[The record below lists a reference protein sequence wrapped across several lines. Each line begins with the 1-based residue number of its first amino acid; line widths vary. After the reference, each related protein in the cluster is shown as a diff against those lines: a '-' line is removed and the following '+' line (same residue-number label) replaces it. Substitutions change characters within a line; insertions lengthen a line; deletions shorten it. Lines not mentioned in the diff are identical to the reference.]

1 MIIKLSTT
9 TGEVLEVKDSPGI
22 PFKQLADEFARRTKK
37 IWKVEAE
44 KGKGKGV
51 SKCETQ
57 QSSGAPSSMKI

>member
-37 IWKVEAE
+37 IWKAEAE
-44 KGKGKGV
+44 KAAKAVK
-51 SKCETQ
+51 ED
-57 QSSGAPSSMKI
+57 